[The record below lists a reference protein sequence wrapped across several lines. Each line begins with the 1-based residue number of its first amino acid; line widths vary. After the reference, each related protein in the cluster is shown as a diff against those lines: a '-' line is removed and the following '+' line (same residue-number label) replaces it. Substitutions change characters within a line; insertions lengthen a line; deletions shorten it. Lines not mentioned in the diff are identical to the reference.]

1 MPSLL
6 VIIMLLFTC
15 GRKENLVKH
24 HKVSKN
30 YDHNYREI
38 NPLQVSDDATDKYI
52 SKWIKKSCLE

>member
-15 GRKENLVKH
+15 GRKENVVKH

-38 NPLQVSDDATDKYI
+38 NPLQASDDAIDKYI
-52 SKWIKKSCLE
+52 SK